1 MFEIT
6 NILFKITNNSFEI
19 PNILLEIQNILF
31 DYPNI
36 SYKISNIFFKIPNIS
51 KVPKFRDFSNIL
63 LMRPNNLSVILKCI
77 PNKLLEVSNI
87 FYIFSITYCPLMCV
101 CRLPVQI
108 LAVTLLKTKIF
119 RIFNKLI
126 FLSKSSGNCKDINI
140 RFLTFYWAKNVR
152 KKLSFFPWKLIF
164 LVMVFHDSDLRT
176 CAAEIKKATAQNLKL
191 FR

>member
-19 PNILLEIQNILF
+19 PNILLKIQNILF
-31 DYPNI
+31 DYTNI

-108 LAVTLLKTKIF
+108 LEVTLLKTKIF

-126 FLSKSSGNCKDINI
+126 FFIQIFRELQGHKYPIFNLLLSKKREKKN
-140 RFLTFYWAKNVR
+140 FL
-152 KKLSFFPWKLIF
+152 F
-164 LVMVFHDSDLRT
+164 LP
-176 CAAEIKKATAQNLKL
+176 EN
-191 FR
+191 